1 MSLAL
6 KELQEGLPDQRG
18 GPFLLRHPCDRR
30 REDSRCAVDWNV
42 GCCARAAKK
51 GIYSRRPLMLVLQ
64 ALLGSSRKSSKS
76 EVTQAD
82 SQTDSS
88 QIIHPRPLSSAL
100 DLWYFP
106 IPIGSL
112 GETQDFGFL
121 LRPSA
126 TLFNR

>member
-1 MSLAL
+1 
-6 KELQEGLPDQRG
+6 
-18 GPFLLRHPCDRR
+18 
-30 REDSRCAVDWNV
+30 
-42 GCCARAAKK
+42 
-51 GIYSRRPLMLVLQ
+51 MLVLQ